1 MSFKISFFLILLFIS
16 LPTKSES
23 FFIWFNDNSVF
34 KKRFIN
40 DENVLPHSFV
50 NLNLLESSTPSLN
63 YYSYQLDK
71 NNLPIDLAL
80 VPLIESANNP
90 AAKSPKHALGL
101 WQFMP
106 NTAKEFGL
114 ISKDKKDFRKN
125 VIHSTEVAMDYFKYL
140 HGQLGDWNL
149 VLIAYNWGIGSVKKQ
164 LKNNLLVNGKIN
176 FKKIPTET
184 QKYLI
189 NFYHLKDLINKN
201 SSSNY
206 LKKYPLG
213 DYFKKQPMSDWLET
227 YQNSSSDKNINT
239 KVLERINGFDPFKAN
254 NYEYVLMPTNLFQKF
269 FSLKEAGKNYKRSRL
284 IRKCNHKTKYNETFD
299 SIAKKYKVSVDYL
312 KDLNPTIFSLRP
324 NLVMNVCR

>member
-63 YYSYQLDK
+63 YYSYQLS
-71 NNLPIDLAL
+71 NNKLPIDLAL

-90 AAKSPKHALGL
+90 AAKSPKHASGL

-140 HGQLGDWNL
+140 HGELGDWNL

-164 LKNNLLVNGKIN
+164 LKNNLLVDGKIN

-184 QKYLI
+184 QKYLT

-201 SSSNY
+201 SSSNA

-213 DYFKKQPMSDWLET
+213 DYFKKQLMSDWLET

-269 FSLKEAGKNYKRSRL
+269 FSLKEAGKKYKRSSL
-284 IRKCNHKTKYNETFD
+284 IRNCNHKTKYNETFD